1 MTKIPAHGFRGF
13 NPFWL
18 SCQGRAAH
26 IMMNKKQS
34 QTREGA
40 KATDVLQGHVLSD
53 LLSSS
58 RPPST
63 VLPPPKAI
71 RVLNP
76 SME

>member
-1 MTKIPAHGFRGF
+1 
-13 NPFWL
+13 
-18 SCQGRAAH
+18 
-26 IMMNKKQS
+26 MMNKKQS